1 VIEDELRAAGVRI
14 YGPGASVSQDL
25 EPEYIAVDPKRDR
38 AYVTLQENNAVGV
51 LDLDG
56 RPRFTRIVPLG
67 SKDHSQPGSGLDAS
81 DRDDRV
87 NIETWPVNG
96 MYQPDAIAAFEAKG
110 GTFLVTANEGDARD
124 YAAFAEEVRVGA
136 GSYVLDPA
144 VFPDAAT
151 LKANANLGRLTVTTA
166 TGDTDADGDYDAIH
180 AFGGRSFSI

>member
-1 VIEDELRAAGVRI
+1 M
-14 YGPGASVSQDL
+14 
-25 EPEYIAVDPKRDR
+25 
-38 AYVTLQENNAVGV
+38 TLQEANAIAE
-51 LDLDG
+51 LDLK
-56 RPRFTRIVPLG
+56 RERFSAIQGLG
-67 SKDHSQPGSGLDAS
+67 FKDHSRAGNAFDAS
-81 DRDDRV
+81 DRDGPAGDKAV
-87 NIETWPVNG
+87 NIRSWPVLS
-96 MYQPDAIAAFEAKG
+96 MYQPDALAAFEVRG
-110 GTFLVTANEGDARD
+110 RTYLVTANEGDARD